1 MNWYLEV
8 LKKYAVFE
16 GRAHRAE
23 YWTFFAINL
32 LIFWVLFL
40 FSPFVLARLY
50 SLAVFLPTLAVGV
63 RRLHDT
69 GRSGWYM
76 LLALIPIVGPL
87 VLIFFMVQPG
97 QAGRNPHGQD
107 PTQAPEYIDV

>member
-1 MNWYLEV
+1 MKQYLEV

-23 YWTFFAINL
+23 YWIFLAISL

-40 FSPFVLARLY
+40 VNPFVLARLY
-50 SLAVFLPTLAVGV
+50 GLAVFLPTLAVGV

-76 LLALIPIVGPL
+76 LMGLVPIVGPL
-87 VLIFFMVQPG
+87 VLIFFMVLPG
-97 QAGRNPHGQD
+97 QAGGNPYGQD
-107 PTQAPEYIDV
+107 PTQVPEYIDI